1 MTAEE
6 ARQLIDEGLIKVA
19 QVLAVGT
26 GESQLH
32 AAAEHVAHALGA
44 SSATVLAA
52 VSDTESVY
60 IVADSDEAETGRV
73 RLPLAQYPHIRRA
86 FETGE
91 ATTSAGGSSA
101 PSSSASSSETS
112 VVFPMAVGRQSIGAL
127 LVRFANLPPEGLPA
141 ESLRIGR
148 LAAAILGTVL
158 RGAKALDPIR
168 ERTRKVTL
176 SDATQ
181 TQSPTQSQDE
191 PQLRAIERYRAFI
204 DSASDGI
211 LVLDAGGRVL
221 YLNRAAQEVTGYA
234 RDGLVGRP
242 LAQIVPAAYREMLT
256 AAIGHST
263 RAEPIDNFDLEL
275 ITTSGDS
282 ITVSVASIGILSEQ
296 AAAIFAFRDV
306 TIARQLERELRRTT
320 EFLERILNSAVDG
333 IIAADLRGN
342 ILLFNQGAERICG
355 YRAVDVIGNMSV
367 KNLYSAG
374 VAQDVMRLIRSAE
387 HGGGGRLEP
396 VRRDLVTATGELVPV
411 SISAALVFD
420 DLGREIATVG
430 IFSDLRDR
438 LRMEERLAT
447 AQEKLAISEKQTVAI
462 ELAGAAAHELN
473 QPLTSVMGYAQ
484 MLIRKL
490 GPQDPHLRIVETVLH
505 EAERMAGIVRQLGSL
520 TRYET
525 KSYVGGAQIID
536 LNRSAQATDPEPG
549 PPPAAPAAK
558 GKLPGRPRSR

>member
-1 MTAEE
+1 MSAEGSGASRKAADEELIRLAE
-6 ARQLIDEGLIKVA
+6 ALSAG
-19 QVLAVGT
+19 
-26 GESQLH
+26 GEPDLH
-32 AAAEHVAHALGA
+32 AAARHIARALGG

-52 VSDTESVY
+52 AGDGEAVFV
-60 IVADSDEAETGRV
+60 VADSDQAGTGRV
-73 RLPLAQYPHIRRA
+73 RLPLAQYPHIRLA
-86 FETGE
+86 LETGIP
-91 ATTSAGGSSA
+91 TPTGAGPA
-101 PSSSASSSETS
+101 PPPGVETA
-112 VVFPMAVGRQSIGAL
+112 VVFPIAAARQPIGAV
-127 LVRFANLPPEGLPA
+127 LVRFAQLPA
-141 ESLRIGR
+141 GGPGEETARLGR
-148 LAAAILGTVL
+148 LAASMIAGTL
-158 RGAKALDPIR
+158 RGVRAPEAVRD
-168 ERTRKVTL
+168 RTRRITM
-176 SDATQ
+176 
-181 TQSPTQSQDE
+181 QDFQQE
-191 PQLRAIERYRAFI
+191 RQVRAIERYRAFI

-221 YLNRAAQEVTGYA
+221 YLNRAAEEVTGYA
-234 RDGLVGRP
+234 RDGLAGRP
-242 LAQIVPAAYREMLT
+242 LAQIVPPAYREKLE

-275 ITTSGDS
+275 ITTSGDC

-296 AAAIFAFRDV
+296 EAAIFAFRDV
-306 TIARQLERELRRTT
+306 TIARELEHELRRTT

-355 YRAVDVIGNMSV
+355 YRAAEVIGNMSV
-367 KNLYSAG
+367 RELYPPGIAE
-374 VAQDVMRLIRSAE
+374 DVMRLIRSAE

-396 VRRDLVTATGELVPV
+396 VRRDLVTAAGEMVPV

-420 DLGREIATVG
+420 DAGREIATVG

-438 LRMEERLAT
+438 LRMEERLAS
-447 AQEKLAISEKQTVAI
+447 AQEKLAVSEKQAVAI

-484 MLIRKL
+484 MLLRKL
-490 GPQDPHLRIVETVLH
+490 GAKDPHLRIVETILH

-536 LNRSAQATDPEPG
+536 LNRSAPTPAPPADSDGDGGPAAAPDPKGTLPERPG
-549 PPPAAPAAK
+549 P
-558 GKLPGRPRSR
+558 R